1 MGLAQ
6 CHQSA
11 PRIWTLQHLVQ
22 SSVTKATRSR
32 GRPHTRVPTPGPVS
46 DSEVS
51 ASGVWAPPG
60 GARGGR
66 ALARRAAPPS
76 LWWLGSGRSGGA
88 LPRGGGAAPGAG
100 PREGRERPGREAGD
114 GWGGG
119 LLPGAGCEDVATA
132 PGCPSAPETPARLS
146 PQPPCLRR
154 PRPGSG
160 PSPPLPSQVRAGQ
173 AAAAGEEEA
182 AAAAALGSASAG
194 PGVGSRGRPESGALL
209 GLGSRQAVVRGRLLC
224 AGRGLR
230 LSLPTGDGGRPA
242 SLEVCAFKVA
252 RTCPIKS
259 PLKGSISPVGAVT
272 GDVCSQIFPNA
283 LQIGTFSWLVGGK
296 IPLYSIGNRVRYAAA
311 CVCILRN

>member
-32 GRPHTRVPTPGPVS
+32 GRPHTSVPTPGPVS

-51 ASGVWAPPG
+51 ASRGWAPPG
-60 GARGGR
+60 GARGGH

-88 LPRGGGAAPGAG
+88 LPRGGRGRARGGSDRAG
-100 PREGRERPGREAGD
+100 RPGMG
-114 GWGGG
+114 GGG

-132 PGCPSAPETPARLS
+132 PGYPSAPETPARLS

-173 AAAAGEEEA
+173 AAAAGEEE

-296 IPLYSIGNRVRYAAA
+296 MPLYSIGNRVRYAAA

>member
-51 ASGVWAPPG
+51 ASRGWAPPG
-60 GARGGR
+60 DARGGR

-114 GWGGG
+114 G
-119 LLPGAGCEDVATA
+119 
-132 PGCPSAPETPARLS
+132 
-146 PQPPCLRR
+146 
-154 PRPGSG
+154 
-160 PSPPLPSQVRAGQ
+160 
-173 AAAAGEEEA
+173 
-182 AAAAALGSASAG
+182 
-194 PGVGSRGRPESGALL
+194 
-209 GLGSRQAVVRGRLLC
+209 
-224 AGRGLR
+224 
-230 LSLPTGDGGRPA
+230 
-242 SLEVCAFKVA
+242 
-252 RTCPIKS
+252 
-259 PLKGSISPVGAVT
+259 
-272 GDVCSQIFPNA
+272 
-283 LQIGTFSWLVGGK
+283 
-296 IPLYSIGNRVRYAAA
+296 
-311 CVCILRN
+311 